1 MSEERRQRERTKGL
15 GALTPPCPR
24 LQAKKLQPLPTSQRK
39 PSTGR
44 RPPCKLWNVS
54 KLVGSRGGRRWEEC
68 MEQGDDG
75 GKRHGASL
83 AAALWSC
90 TKQVSQRRARV
101 NKRHLTWEVP
111 PCSCFCWLQEQDLG
125 TEKGSLHAQYQVWPI
140 ICVPSRGGG
149 VACWLV
155 GAPPGGS
162 QVWWLPVN
170 NRLVTGHLPARA
182 LQPATLGLTPQ
193 LSPALR

>member
-111 PCSCFCWLQEQDLG
+111 PCCKILALRRVLSTHNIRSGQSFVF
-125 TEKGSLHAQYQVWPI
+125 QVEVEG
-140 ICVPSRGGG
+140 C
-149 VACWLV
+149 LV
-155 GAPPGGS
+155 G
-162 QVWWLPVN
+162 W
-170 NRLVTGHLPARA
+170 
-182 LQPATLGLTPQ
+182 
-193 LSPALR
+193 